1 MDESIY
7 ILDMPDFRPVYSQK
21 VLYGYSGKKG
31 EKLKELLLETS
42 NFHCMYCFA
51 SLKGDRTD
59 LGEIE
64 HSIEKTLNDHLIEC
78 VPNMA
83 VTCKN
88 CNQSL
93 KRTGEKQRKDK
104 ILPYIDQYEKELDC
118 QGAQCKAF
126 CDAYGR
132 LRSRYC
138 RLNKLNL
145 QPFGMRGEFSGLEYR
160 IQYDIMKAEFIPSRK
175 YGYDKEDIEI
185 LEHHIRQFKLNDT
198 GFRTEAL
205 LEFIEDTIE
214 ADGKYSKHKNKY
226 SNYIVDLFVKKI
238 QRYTAKEI
246 LKICERIYINY
257 QLCHVNRK
265 GRTYFDEKS

>member
-7 ILDMPDFRPVYSQK
+7 VLDMPDFRPEYSQK

-31 EKLKELLLETS
+31 EKLKELLLGTS

-64 HSIEKTLNDHLIEC
+64 HSIEKTLSYHLIEC

-104 ILPYIDQYEKELDC
+104 ILPYIDQYEKGLDC
-118 QGAQCKAF
+118 KGAQCK
-126 CDAYGR
+126 
-132 LRSRYC
+132 
-138 RLNKLNL
+138 
-145 QPFGMRGEFSGLEYR
+145 EYR
-160 IQYDIMKAEFIPSRK
+160 MQYDIMKAEFVPSRK
-175 YGYDKEDIEI
+175 YNYDKEDIEI
-185 LEHHIRQFKLNDT
+185 LEHHIRQFKLNDSD
-198 GFRTEAL
+198 FRTEAL
-205 LEFIEDTIE
+205 IEFIEDTIE
-214 ADGKYSKHKNKY
+214 ADGRYSKHKNKY
-226 SNYIVDLFVKKI
+226 SNYIVDLFIEKI
-238 QRYTAKEI
+238 AKYTTKDV
-246 LKICERIYINY
+246 LKS
-257 QLCHVNRK
+257 VNEY
-265 GRTYFDEKS
+265 T

>member
-7 ILDMPDFRPVYSQK
+7 VLDMPDFRPEYSQK

-31 EKLKELLLETS
+31 EKLKELLLGTS

-64 HSIEKTLNDHLIEC
+64 HSIEKTLSYHLIEC

-104 ILPYIDQYEKELDC
+104 ILPYIDQYEKGLDC
-118 QGAQCKAF
+118 KGAQCKAF
-126 CDAYGR
+126 CDAYGK
-132 LRSRYC
+132 LRRWYC
-138 RLNKLNL
+138 RLNKINL
-145 QPFGMRGEFSGLEYR
+145 QPFGMKGE
-160 IQYDIMKAEFIPSRK
+160 DRK
-175 YGYDKEDIEI
+175 
-185 LEHHIRQFKLNDT
+185 
-198 GFRTEAL
+198 
-205 LEFIEDTIE
+205 
-214 ADGKYSKHKNKY
+214 S
-226 SNYIVDLFVKKI
+226 VV
-238 QRYTAKEI
+238 
-246 LKICERIYINY
+246 
-257 QLCHVNRK
+257 
-265 GRTYFDEKS
+265 

>member
-1 MDESIY
+1 
-7 ILDMPDFRPVYSQK
+7 
-21 VLYGYSGKKG
+21 
-31 EKLKELLLETS
+31 
-42 NFHCMYCFA
+42 
-51 SLKGDRTD
+51 
-59 LGEIE
+59 
-64 HSIEKTLNDHLIEC
+64 
-78 VPNMA
+78 MA

-93 KRTGEKQRKDK
+93 KRTGEKQRKNK
-104 ILPYIDQYEKELDC
+104 ILPYIDQYEKELVC
-118 QGAQCKAF
+118 TGAQCKAF

-145 QPFGMRGEFSGLEYR
+145 QPFGM
-160 IQYDIMKAEFIPSRK
+160 KAEFIPSRK
-175 YGYDKEDIEI
+175 YDYDKEDIEI

-238 QRYTAKEI
+238 QRYKAKEI